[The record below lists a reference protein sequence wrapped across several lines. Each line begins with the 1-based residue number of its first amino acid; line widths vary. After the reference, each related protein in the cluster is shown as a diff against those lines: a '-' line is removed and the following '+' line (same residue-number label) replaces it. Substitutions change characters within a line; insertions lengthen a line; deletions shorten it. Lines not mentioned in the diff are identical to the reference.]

1 MNIARTGF
9 YTSIATAARLLAGLV
24 AIKLVA
30 WFAGPEGVGKL
41 GQFMSL
47 MSLLAVLAGGGISS
61 AIVKYVAEYRDDP
74 QRLSRLLSAALWY
87 AFLASCLMGGL
98 ALLLSRQLAL
108 WLLDDD
114 AVDRVIA
121 ACQSFACPP

>member
-1 MNIARTGF
+1 MNIVRSRFLHG
-9 YTSIATAARLLAGLV
+9 IATAARLLAGLV

-47 MSLLAVLAGGGISS
+47 MSLLAVLAGGGISA

-74 QRLSRLLSAALWY
+74 QRRSRLLSAALWY
-87 AFLASCLMGGL
+87 AFFASCLMGG
-98 ALLLSRQLAL
+98 AWRCCSVGSSRCGCWTMRAMP
-108 WLLDDD
+108 
-114 AVDRVIA
+114 A
-121 ACQSFACPP
+121 